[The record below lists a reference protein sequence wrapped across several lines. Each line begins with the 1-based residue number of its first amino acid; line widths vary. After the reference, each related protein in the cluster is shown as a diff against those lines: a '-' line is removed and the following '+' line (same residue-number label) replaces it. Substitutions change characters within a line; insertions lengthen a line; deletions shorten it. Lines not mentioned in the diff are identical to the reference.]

1 MKTTSQFR
9 MNEDDDL
16 PQLEPIA
23 QPTLKTGL
31 ISTIILVQFIALI
44 REKIQGGASIRYK
57 KGPAIRYKKVTL

>member
-44 REKIQGGASIRYK
+44 REKIYVVEG
-57 KGPAIRYKKVTL
+57 LLMLFL